1 MSVSRWVLCACV
13 VVGTG
18 VWSGLQAAEREAS
31 PEGAPVGEVSAEQ
44 PGVQSLLPPEDSPEL
59 LRTVQ
64 LAFPTQGNVP
74 SIAAETYL
82 YYMTVQ
88 QQLSLPSQD
97 KWMPYTEETE
107 QLIREDFRVLW
118 DTGFLNDIWIEVVD
132 EPWENG
138 VMGKRVVFNLEER
151 ERVKF
156 VTFDGS
162 EAVDRGDIETAMQ
175 ENGMGI
181 RVDSFLDQGLIK
193 RVKGLVKFMF
203 ADKGYQFAE
212 IEHEVTALP
221 GGPRTVQLTFHLDE
235 GPKVI
240 VEKISF
246 VGNEAMSDG
255 TLRGQMKNTKERWW
269 LSWITKRGTYKEAQ
283 FEEDADKIIEHY
295 RNNGYIDAQVGQ
307 PDLEYLDASE
317 DGKSRGLRLRIPIEE
332 GERYRV
338 GAVSFD
344 GNDVIN
350 EAGLSQI
357 FRGLEPGDYYSEEYI
372 RTAFDAAR
380 EVYGALGYYEMTL
393 FPDLQPRTA
402 AVEAVEAVEAAED
415 NDNGDGGESHSD
427 DDGDPVA
434 TGNGDGGG
442 DHAATGNGD
451 GGGDHAATGN
461 GDGGGDHAAT
471 GNGNGGGDH
480 AATGNGDHQATGNG
494 NGDENGDSQF
504 AAESL
509 PTHIDGAPVVDVTIR
524 IQEGEQYF
532 VNRINIV
539 GNRTTHD
546 QVIRRELQLYE
557 RGVFNTAGLQHS
569 VRRLNQLGF
578 FEPLEESEVGIE
590 KTEGAEENEVDLTF
604 NLTEANLNQLT
615 FGAGVSQF
623 DGFFGQISFQTSNFL
638 GRGETLGIGIQSGSR
653 VRDINLTFTEPYLFD
668 RNMSGQIGLFSRRI
682 EWLGAYTEDS
692 RGGTAT
698 VGFPLALYTRL
709 FLSYSYEATSVTDI
723 NPFFFGTG
731 LDGDG
736 FDNPFLRSNPFLGDA
751 LLLGNNGRRTVSKIT
766 PMISMNTIDHPIFP
780 RRGTRYQAGVDL
792 AGLGGNSR
800 FWKPT
805 LEGTWYIPHTSRTT
819 IGVRAQYQH
828 LAAGNPLQIP
838 IFERLWLGGEYSV
851 RGYDIR
857 RIGPTLSDVDPDIP
871 ENSFQ
876 GRSLIG
882 GNKSFLF
889 NAEYQFSI
897 ADPVRLV
904 VFYDAGQVQ
913 NFGDSFAMDDFKTS
927 TGLELRFFI
936 PMLNVPFRLIYAWNP
951 QRDGVYNDRLLPQE
965 ETVFRF
971 AVGTTF

>member
-1 MSVSRWVLCACV
+1 MSVSRWALCACV

-31 PEGAPVGEVSAEQ
+31 PKGAPVGEVSAEQ

-64 LAFPTQGNVP
+64 IAFPTQGNVS
-74 SIAAETYL
+74 SIAPETYL

-88 QQLSLPSQD
+88 QQRSLPSQD

-107 QLIREDFRVLW
+107 QIIREDFRVLW
-118 DTGFLNDIWIEVVD
+118 DTGFLNDLWIEVVD

-138 VMGKRVVFNLEER
+138 VMGKRVVFNFEER

-212 IEHEVTALP
+212 IEHEVTVLP

-246 VGNEAMSDG
+246 VGNETMSDG

-338 GAVSFD
+338 GEVSFD
-344 GNDVIN
+344 GNDVLN

-402 AVEAVEAVEAAED
+402 AVEAVEAVEVAED
-415 NDNGDGGESHSD
+415 NGNGGESHSD

-442 DHAATGNGD
+442 DHA
-451 GGGDHAATGN
+451 
-461 GDGGGDHAAT
+461 
-471 GNGNGGGDH
+471 
-480 AATGNGDHQATGNG
+480 ATGNG

-578 FEPLEESEVGIE
+578 FEPLEESEVEID

-638 GRGETLGIGIQSGSR
+638 GRGETLGVGIQSGSR
-653 VRDINLTFTEPYLFD
+653 VRDITLTFTEPYLFD

-709 FLSYSYEATSVTDI
+709 FLSYSYEATSVYDI

-736 FDNPFLRSNPFLGDA
+736 FDNPFLRGNPFLGDA
-751 LLLGNNGRRTVSKIT
+751 LLLGNKGRRTVSKIT

-792 AGLGGNSR
+792 AGLGGNAR

-857 RIGPTLSDVDPDIP
+857 RIGPTLSDVDPEIP

-882 GNKSFLF
+882 GNKSLLF

-897 ADPVRLV
+897 ADPVRIV
-904 VFYDAGQVQ
+904 AFYDAGQVQ
-913 NFGDSFAMDDFKTS
+913 NFGESFALDDFKTS

-936 PMLNVPFRLIYAWNP
+936 PMLNVPFRLIYAWNL
-951 QRDGVYNDRLLPQE
+951 QRDGVYNDRLQPQE